1 MDRLLARFLAV
12 DVVLISGS
20 GVAPRTGC
28 TRLGLRS
35 FLADVI
41 RLVSLELFLSPCPPT
56 PRLLRTELRARS
68 RCLGGARYLIP
79 GSTLVPTSSAM
90 EALVRG
96 VIVSEH
102 SLELKTALFQRIANV
117 RGRQLTA

>member
-1 MDRLLARFLAV
+1 V
-12 DVVLISGS
+12 GVVLISGS

-28 TRLGLRS
+28 TRLGLGS

-41 RLVSLELFLSPCPPT
+41 MLAPLELFFVTLPT
-56 PRLLRTELRARS
+56 PHPDSCEQNEEHDS
-68 RCLGGARYLIP
+68 RCLGGARYHIP

-96 VIVSEH
+96 VILSEH

-117 RGRQLTA
+117 LSTLLDANSRPE